1 MKIRA
6 LKAFTIR
13 DSETGEL
20 ASIAHGGIAEVSDTL
35 GSSLISD
42 GLAEAYTLISPTGS
56 INISTNGTVDV
67 TEYASAVIN
76 VPDFKNLVERTI
88 TSVTADM
95 LAGFTKIG
103 SHAFFSCPLTSVTIP
118 NNVTIIEEA
127 AFAECRNLESI
138 EIPNS
143 VTSIGALAFENCQSL
158 TSIEIP
164 ATVTEIG
171 NSAFYYCTDLES
183 VTVLATTPP
192 TLEYATFDE
201 TSPDL
206 VIYVPAESVDAY
218 KTSTYEWVDYA
229 DKIQAIQ
236 E

>member
-6 LKAFTIR
+6 LKAFTVY
-13 DSETGEL
+13 DSQTKDFL
-20 ASIAHGGIAEVSDTL
+20 SIGHGQIAEVDSDL
-35 GSSLISD
+35 AAQLISA
-42 GLAEAYTLISPTGS
+42 GLAEE
-56 INISTNGTVDV
+56 V
-67 TEYASAVIN
+67 TEGSGSNAN
-76 VPDFKNLVERTI
+76 FKNLVERTI

-118 NNVTIIEEA
+118 NNVTIIEGA